1 MLTRFSGLTADN
13 FKNVDTSLKDV
24 QAILLDMFQEDTVL
38 IGHSLN
44 SDLVALKV
52 PKATEIIITIRKTY
66 IAVVHSI

>member
-1 MLTRFSGLTADN
+1 MSVLCRFSGLTEEN
-13 FKNVDTSLKDV
+13 FKNVDTTLKDV

-52 PKATEIIITIRKTY
+52 NEQQQSLFFFFSLYFQCR
-66 IAVVHSI
+66 